1 MQYNATVEKHWL
13 IDCKSFDLKNEAM
26 KYLFFTA
33 VIMLSTFSQ
42 AYLVKGVRTTVLIDG
57 NVGMEDVSIEGCDKE
72 SCSKPDYKAKCTK
85 DDPSKFYCY
94 LKDQYPFFIRFT
106 VRINGNKVLSSKF
119 FATNGETSL
128 DNFKLNINEKAVT
141 AKTIKDVL

>member
-1 MQYNATVEKHWL
+1 MQTVEKHWL
-13 IDCKSFDLKNEAM
+13 IDGQPFELENEVM

-33 VIMLSTFSQ
+33 AIMISTLSQ
-42 AYLVKGVRTTVLIDG
+42 AYLVKGVRTTVLIEE
-57 NVGMEDVSIEGCDKE
+57 NVKIEDISIEGCDKE
-72 SCSKPDYKAKCTK
+72 SCSKPDYKARCTK
-85 DDPSKFYCY
+85 DEPSKFYCY

-106 VRINGNKVLSSKF
+106 VRISGNKILSSKF

-128 DNFKLNINEKAVT
+128 DNFKLTINERAVA